1 METIHAADTHLEI
14 FASGK
19 EFYAL
24 LRPGGLLSGLVD
36 KNAEFATTILVKK
49 LDASG
54 AVFRFP
60 AEVSDKII
68 GAAPKHA
75 CDDRLRLLVADWG
88 RGRSAQ

>member
-1 METIHAADTHLEI
+1 METLHAAETHREI

-19 EFYAL
+19 ECYAR
-24 LRPGGLLSGLVD
+24 LRPGGLLSGFVD
-36 KNAEFATTILVKK
+36 KNAKFASTLLVKK

-60 AEVSDKII
+60 ADASEPII

-75 CDDRLRLLVADWG
+75 CDDRLSYLVADWS
-88 RGRSAQ
+88 RGRSA